1 MSKQSWIHNI
11 AGISAQFTSEDKGY
25 SLVVDYTT
33 ILGQLPGVDTW
44 VVQVDGRETDRG
56 EYWWETTKFL
66 VVSGTERQPSID
78 DATNEQVRRFLS

>member
-33 ILGQLPGVDTW
+33 ILGQLSGVDTW
-44 VVQVDGRETDRG
+44 IVQVDGHETDRG
-56 EYWWETTKFL
+56 EYWWDTTKYL
-66 VVSGTERQPSID
+66 TVSGPPHQPSVN
-78 DATNEQVRRFLS
+78 DATDEQVRRFL